1 MRNRGF
7 TLLLAATVVLVA
19 VAIYALAIGERAAS
33 PALAGERAL
42 PGLAAKLGELAWVRL
57 SHGRSCSPGSISTTR
72 PTANPPTSN

>member
-42 PGLAAKLGELAWVRL
+42 PGLAAKLGELA
-57 SHGRSCSPGSISTTR
+57 
-72 PTANPPTSN
+72 